1 MLPLR
6 KSKII
11 AHSKLQLPEGRW
23 ILLGCCFAT
32 GYIQVYKTKWSLQH
46 PSTVMFVGLVA
57 FLGGLWL
64 SPHALQITI
73 SVTVCW
79 KTTCRRR
86 LPRRA
91 LQGVECQSDCWE
103 IPSSFRGN
111 NIYCGH
117 QSIFIGITISLSI
130 YNYIYIYIL
139 LYMYTHSFF
148 WDIWPSFWHLFWLWA
163 EECSTGC
170 GARDMAH
177 SNWNPQ
183 SRRAAKGAQQEQRRK
198 VGVGGRVRGRR
209 RGGERGVAPLLKSR
223 DPHLAGGA
231 QLS

>member
-1 MLPLR
+1 
-6 KSKII
+6 
-11 AHSKLQLPEGRW
+11 
-23 ILLGCCFAT
+23 
-32 GYIQVYKTKWSLQH
+32 
-46 PSTVMFVGLVA
+46 MFVGLVA

-130 YNYIYIYIL
+130 YNYIYIIIYVYTLIL
-139 LYMYTHSFF
+139 LGYLAIFLASILTLGRGVLHWMWSSRYGSQQLKPTVTTSCKR
-148 WDIWPSFWHLFWLWA
+148 STA
-163 EECSTGC
+163 GAKEES
-170 GARDMAH
+170 R
-177 SNWNPQ
+177 
-183 SRRAAKGAQQEQRRK
+183 SRRKSTRK
-198 VGVGGRVRGRR
+198 KKRR
-209 RGGERGVAPLLKSR
+209 RTRSCTFVKIKRPSLGRWGTT
-223 DPHLAGGA
+223 
-231 QLS
+231 

>member
-130 YNYIYIYIL
+130 YNYIYIYYYIRIR
-139 LYMYTHSFF
+139 THSFG
-148 WDIWPSFWHLFWLWA
+148 ISGHLSGIYSDFGPR
-163 EECSTGC
+163 S
-170 GARDMAH
+170 
-177 SNWNPQ
+177 
-183 SRRAAKGAQQEQRRK
+183 
-198 VGVGGRVRGRR
+198 
-209 RGGERGVAPLLKSR
+209 APLDVELAIWLTATETHSHDELQKEHSR
-223 DPHLAGGA
+223 SKGGK
-231 QLS
+231 

>member
-79 KTTCRRR
+79 KTTRRRR

-91 LQGVECQSDCWE
+91 LQGLECQSDCWE

-111 NIYCGH
+111 NVYCGH
-117 QSIFIGITISLSI
+117 QSIFIGITISLSL
-130 YNYIYIYIL
+130 YTYI
-139 LYMYTHSFF
+139 YTHSFF
-148 WDIWPSFWHLFWLWA
+148 WDIWPFFWHLFWH
-163 EECSTGC
+163 CMFGPRS
-170 GARDMAH
+170 
-177 SNWNPQ
+177 
-183 SRRAAKGAQQEQRRK
+183 
-198 VGVGGRVRGRR
+198 
-209 RGGERGVAPLLKSR
+209 APLDVELTIWLTATETHSHDELQKEHSR
-223 DPHLAGGA
+223 SKGGK
-231 QLS
+231 

>member
-79 KTTCRRR
+79 KTTRRRR

-91 LQGVECQSDCWE
+91 LQGLECQSDCWE

-111 NIYCGH
+111 NVYCGH
-117 QSIFIGITISLSI
+117 QSIFIGITISLSL
-130 YNYIYIYIL
+130 YTYIYIYTLIL
-139 LYMYTHSFF
+139 LGYLAIFLASILTLYV
-148 WDIWPSFWHLFWLWA
+148 WA
-163 EECSTGC
+163 QECSTGC
-170 GARDMAH
+170 GAHDMAH